1 MPVNPNIALAARPV
15 EIADPLAMYGKIAA
29 IQGAQNQNALAQ
41 YQLGAAQRE
50 EAATNALSQAYQAA
64 YNPQT
69 GEIDRN
75 KLRQS
80 LATGG
85 FGAKIPT
92 VEKSLLELGTAHT
105 AQQKAQTELVDAKLK
120 QSRSFLDTIDPN
132 DPDAPQQFIA
142 WHQANHADPVL
153 GPVLAARGVTAE
165 QSRARI
171 EQAIAQGPAA
181 FAQLVNQS
189 KLGTEKFMELNKPT
203 TTSQN
208 LGGTV
213 RLVQTPG
220 LGGTAQVVPG
230 SVANVTMSP
239 YESARVGQEQTR
251 LDRERMG
258 VVYQQDASGNI
269 VALPSRLAPGE
280 VPTARTAVAPVAAPV
295 AGAPAA
301 PAQPLQGKPSEAVQK
316 ERLSINQQ
324 RSQIQGALDAVEAAP
339 KAFSVARGLGG
350 STVLGESLVGRMDK
364 PEEQAARSYVYNI
377 ISSVIKER
385 AGTAQSAQ
393 EMATMNKFLPGQ
405 YDDADQI
412 KQKLKGFDQY
422 LQDREKGT
430 TTRKETPSE
439 FPGAPKIGTVQQ
451 GYRYKGGDPANQS
464 SWEKQ

>member
-1 MPVNPNIALAARPV
+1 MALVNPNIALSVKQLEVPQTN
-15 EIADPLAMYGKIAA
+15 M
-29 IQGAQNQNALAQ
+29 LAQ
-41 YQLGAAQRE
+41 TAQILDIKNAMRKNEATDALNAAYAQ
-50 EAATNALSQAYQAA
+50 AYDPVKGTMDMNKLSQTLSSGPAA
-64 YNPQT
+64 YNIPAILKTEREAQAAKVRLDADT
-69 GEIDRN
+69 FKLQNEKIDRFAQHIGTLGN
-75 KLRQS
+75 TQDA
-80 LATGG
+80 LADIQAASAAG
-85 FGAKIPT
+85 
-92 VEKSLLELGTAHT
+92 
-105 AQQKAQTELVDAKLK
+105 
-120 QSRSFLDTIDPN
+120 RIDPN
-132 DPDAPQQFIA
+132 T
-142 WHQANHADPVL
+142 
-153 GPVLAARGVTAE
+153 AATYT
-165 QSRARI
+165 
-171 EQAIAQGPAA
+171 
-181 FAQLVNQS
+181 AQLQAAD
-189 KLGTEKFMELNKPT
+189 TPEKFAAWKNATLRSTLDAKAQLEQHFFGQDT
-203 TTSQN
+203 GA
-208 LGGTV
+208 GGQQMV
-213 RLVQTPG
+213 VSKY
-220 LGGTAQVVPG
+220 GGGAAQVVPG
-230 SVANVTMSP
+230 SQYKKAMSP
-239 YESARVGQEQTR
+239 YESARISQEQTR
-251 LDRERMG
+251 LDRERQG

-280 VPTARTAVAPVAAPV
+280 VPTARTAVAPAAAPV